1 MDGTI
6 YLGGNPFDFAIR
18 FIKNLRASGKKVL
31 FFTNNF
37 SHTTPFYLK
46 KLTRLGFEPSAE
58 EIMTSGAPQPDAV
71 DAAAEADKPDFAF
84 ASLAD
89 VDELMFG

>member
-1 MDGTI
+1 MEPSISGAIPLT
-6 YLGGNPFDFAIR
+6 LPFGSSKICAR
-18 FIKNLRASGKKVL
+18 RGKKVL
-31 FFTNNF
+31 FFANNA
-37 SHTTPFYLK
+37 SHTNPFYLK

-58 EIMTSGAPQPDAV
+58 EIMTSGETQPNDV

>member
-1 MDGTI
+1 MPKGQKI
-6 YLGGNPFDFAIR
+6 IHFRYG
-18 FIKNLRASGKKVL
+18 
-31 FFTNNF
+31 
-37 SHTTPFYLK
+37 
-46 KLTRLGFEPSAE
+46 LTRLGFEPSAE
-58 EIMTSGAPQPDAV
+58 EIMTSGETQPNDV

>member
-1 MDGTI
+1 
-6 YLGGNPFDFAIR
+6 
-18 FIKNLRASGKKVL
+18 
-31 FFTNNF
+31 
-37 SHTTPFYLK
+37 
-46 KLTRLGFEPSAE
+46 
-58 EIMTSGAPQPDAV
+58 MTSGETQPNDV